1 MNQLENCSVCEQ
13 LYVRTVR
20 NICPSCHKKR
30 EDRFQAVY
38 TFIRKKQNRQ
48 ATMADISEAVDV
60 EEKEIIQFIKEGRL
74 ELKSFPQLF
83 YPCASCGEGIREGK
97 ICSSCHIRLKTDLE
111 QETYEQERSERLRE
125 EHANIYRSK
134 QAR

>member
-20 NICPSCHKKR
+20 DICPSCHKKR

-38 TFIRKKQNRQ
+38 QFIRKKQNRQ
-48 ATMADISEAVDV
+48 ATMADISEAVGV

-74 ELKSFPQLF
+74 ELKAFPQLF
-83 YPCASCGEGIREGK
+83 YPCASCGTGIRDGK
-97 ICSSCHIRLKTDLE
+97 ICTDCHIRLKADLE
-111 QETYEQERSERLRE
+111 QETYEQKRTDRLRE
-125 EHANIYRSK
+125 ERSNIYRSK
-134 QAR
+134 STR